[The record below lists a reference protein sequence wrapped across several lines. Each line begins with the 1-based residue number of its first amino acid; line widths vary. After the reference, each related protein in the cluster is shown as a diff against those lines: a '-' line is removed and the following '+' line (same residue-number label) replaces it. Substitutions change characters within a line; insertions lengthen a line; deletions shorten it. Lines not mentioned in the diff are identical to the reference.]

1 MLPNLF
7 YLSLKNITRIIEGC
21 IAKEHKYQ
29 KILYEGYYGYALKT
43 VFRYIFSYEKAV
55 DIVNDGF
62 VKLFTHF
69 QQFELGTDTEN
80 EKKLMGWLKK
90 IMINTSIDV
99 LRKGN
104 MLSETR
110 SIPEDVWDHTYRG
123 DEADQLLLYKE
134 LVILIK
140 ELPPAYRMVFNLYV
154 IDGYTHN
161 EIAGLLNIPA
171 GTSKSS
177 LSRARELLQKSLKK
191 IEDAQLCKI

>member
-1 MLPNLF
+1 M
-7 YLSLKNITRIIEGC
+7 
-21 IAKEHKYQ
+21 AKEHKYQ
-29 KILYEGYYGYALKT
+29 KILYEGYYGYALKI
-43 VFRYIFSYEKAV
+43 VFRYIYKYEQAV

-69 QQFELGTDTEN
+69 PKFETGNEEDN

-99 LRKGN
+99 LRKGK
-104 MLSETR
+104 MLPETG
-110 SIPEDVWDHTYRG
+110 SIPEYVWDHTHKG

-134 LVILIK
+134 LIILIK
-140 ELPPAYRMVFNLYV
+140 ELPPAYRLVFNLYV

-161 EIAGLLNIPA
+161 EIAGLLNMPA

-177 LSRARELLQKSLKK
+177 LSRARELLQQSLKK

>member
-1 MLPNLF
+1 
-7 YLSLKNITRIIEGC
+7 
-21 IAKEHKYQ
+21 
-29 KILYEGYYGYALKT
+29 
-43 VFRYIFSYEKAV
+43 
-55 DIVNDGF
+55 
-62 VKLFTHF
+62 
-69 QQFELGTDTEN
+69 
-80 EKKLMGWLKK
+80 MGWLKT

-104 MLSETR
+104 MLSETG
-110 SIPEDVWDHTYRG
+110 SIPEYVWEHTYRG

-191 IEDAQLCKI
+191 IEDAQLCNI

>member
-1 MLPNLF
+1 VA
-7 YLSLKNITRIIEGC
+7 LKNITIIIAGC

-29 KILYEGYYGYALKT
+29 KILYEAYYGYALKI
-43 VFRYIFSYEKAV
+43 VFRYVFIYEQAV

-62 VKLFTHF
+62 VKLFAHF
-69 QQFELGTDTEN
+69 HQFEPGKDEDN
-80 EKKLMGWLKK
+80 EKILMGWLKR
-90 IMINTSIDV
+90 IMINTSIDA

-104 MLSETR
+104 GLPETGT
-110 SIPEDVWDHTYRG
+110 IPEYVWDTTYKG

-140 ELPPAYRMVFNLYV
+140 ELPPDYRVVFNLYV

-161 EIAGLLNIPA
+161 EIAELLNIPT
-171 GTSKSS
+171 GTSKSN
-177 LSRARELLQKSLKK
+177 LKRARERLQLSLKK

>member
-1 MLPNLF
+1 ME
-7 YLSLKNITRIIEGC
+7 NITPIIEGC

-29 KILYEGYYGYALKT
+29 KILYEGYYGYALKI
-43 VFRYIFSYEKAV
+43 VFRYIYKYEQAV

-62 VKLFTHF
+62 VKLFAHF
-69 QQFELGTDTEN
+69 SQFERGNEADH

-99 LRKGN
+99 LRKGK
-104 MLSETR
+104 MLPETG
-110 SIPEDVWDHTYRG
+110 SIPEYVWDQTHKG

-134 LVILIK
+134 LIILIK
-140 ELPPAYRMVFNLYV
+140 ELPPAYRVVFNLYV

-161 EIAGLLNIPA
+161 EIAGLLNIA
-171 GTSKSS
+171 TGTSKSS
-177 LSRARELLQKSLKK
+177 LSRARELLQQRLKK